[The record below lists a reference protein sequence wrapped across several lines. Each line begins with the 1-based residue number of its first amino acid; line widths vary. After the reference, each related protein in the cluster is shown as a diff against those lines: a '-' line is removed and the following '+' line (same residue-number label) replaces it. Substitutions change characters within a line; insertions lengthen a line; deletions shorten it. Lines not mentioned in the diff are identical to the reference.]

1 MELILNLL
9 WLALALPA
17 YWLWRRELA
26 GARSGRPFR
35 SQHSV
40 LVRGCILIAV
50 PRNFGYRRPAL
61 HTSGSEESSPSKR
74 ALKQIASDKGST
86 WMFAHVPDLVQAT
99 ATHSLTPADHIS
111 GQVFTIAL
119 RCFSALFFNAQ
130 PGRAPPRSLLA

>member
-1 MELILNLL
+1 MPVPA
-9 WLALALPA
+9 ALSVPSTPS
-17 YWLWRRELA
+17 WC
-26 GARSGRPFR
+26 GAAFSLRFLVISATDDLHFIRPE
-35 SQHSV
+35 V
-40 LVRGCILIAV
+40 
-50 PRNFGYRRPAL
+50 
-61 HTSGSEESSPSKR
+61 EESSPSKR

-86 WMFAHVPDLVQAT
+86 WMFAHVPDLVQVT